1 MSAEREVFKQM
12 GRLAEQRKLFL
23 SVVDDSARRLM
34 RVAIREFVL
43 EHPEVQSLNWNQ
55 SAQDNEIRMISSFNI
70 TIDGQAWWASHLKD
84 RNPQLSKCLEVL
96 NDNCHSFPEALIA
109 EFGIGKVSIT
119 QEIAKTIGV

>member
-12 GRLAEQRKLFL
+12 GRLAEQRKIFL
-23 SVVDDSARRLM
+23 DVLNDSARRLI

-43 EHPEVQSLNWNQ
+43 EHPEVESLNWGQ
-55 SAQDNEIRMISSFNI
+55 TAQNGEIVMVSSLNI
-70 TIDGQAWWASHLKD
+70 NIDGHPWWASHLKD

-96 NDNCHSFPEALIA
+96 NDNCHSFPEAMIA

-119 QEIAKTIGV
+119 QEIAKNIGV